1 METESSHCLGV
12 TITFIAL
19 FQQIY
24 TIGVASFLSLSCTNV
39 ETTITH
45 LTIHNFVRIWPDQVP
60 SYKLWPFSTIPK
72 NQPQKGFVTKFS
84 SINLLCKFFAFQI
97 FHTKFS
103 CSNFMFQKI
112 FAIKILLFL
121 CNYVAACF
129 NPVLFWLSDH
139 YSRESWQFFF
149 VWKGWNFKP

>member
-1 METESSHCLGV
+1 MFDKNFSYSGVCSNQFRPVRAFYLWRHSYSKKIPMETESSHCLGV

-72 NQPQKGFVTKFS
+72 NQPQKGFLTKFS
-84 SINLLCKFFAFQI
+84 SINLLCKLFAFQF

-103 CSNFMFQKI
+103 CSNFMF
-112 FAIKILLFL
+112 
-121 CNYVAACF
+121 
-129 NPVLFWLSDH
+129 
-139 YSRESWQFFF
+139 
-149 VWKGWNFKP
+149 